1 MQKPVPREKVVQIYE
16 KLFAGQD
23 ITSGRA
29 GFWDEFFL
37 LRVNIKALLSYFDK
51 LSHDSIVNLKPHLNR
66 LYEECISNSFKTNHW
81 QRVANALQTADCLML
96 GSFQAK
102 NVTLPPEDRLQLLIS
117 NEYSPSA
124 NADYTELYSASFI
137 NDWPP
142 LLQELVINSL
152 TIHCVLMDNVTDNPI
167 FEWLVDESLFELLG
181 TLISNPCLRRRFGVG
196 ACRLL
201 GLISQYQWKEY
212 SSVLPKTVQ
221 LEFQSGKEDWGRL
234 VGSCEDV
241 ERDPSDSTCHEIRIG
256 SLL

>member
-1 MQKPVPREKVVQIYE
+1 
-16 KLFAGQD
+16 
-23 ITSGRA
+23 
-29 GFWDEFFL
+29 
-37 LRVNIKALLSYFDK
+37 
-51 LSHDSIVNLKPHLNR
+51 
-66 LYEECISNSFKTNHW
+66 
-81 QRVANALQTADCLML
+81 ML

-201 GLISQYQWKEY
+201 GLISQYQWKE
-212 SSVLPKTVQ
+212 
-221 LEFQSGKEDWGRL
+221 SGKEDWGRL

-241 ERDPSDSTCHEIRIG
+241 ERDPSDSTC
-256 SLL
+256 